1 MKQSAIRCAGM
12 GTAVAVLLASAATFG
27 AMPAAHAQE
36 GVCARITTFLDDR
49 KALVNRINKLG
60 KRPDPR
66 NACSLFRN
74 LVSNGDAAIKWL
86 ETNKDWCQI
95 PDAFIDNLK
104 ADNAKAGEI
113 RTQACRAATQQA
125 TMEKRAREAAQQQQ
139 NRPPMLGGSEGDPV
153 TGRIPIPQGA
163 L

>member
-1 MKQSAIRCAGM
+1 MKQSAIRCARVGA
-12 GTAVAVLLASAATFG
+12 AVVVLLSSASLFG
-27 AMPAAHAQE
+27 AVTPARAQE
-36 GVCARITTFLDDR
+36 GVCAKINTFLEDR

-86 ETNKDWCQI
+86 ETNKDWCQV
-95 PDAFIDNLK
+95 PPQFIDGLK

-125 TMEKRAREAAQQQQ
+125 AMEKRAREAAQTQ

-153 TGRIPIPQGA
+153 TGRIPVPKGA